1 MYRRPL
7 RTTLGILSLI
17 ALVSCQKPA
26 ENAPAPTAS
35 APPPKGAAG
44 PTPPALCQN
53 QSACGQLSQCAAYP
67 LTSAAATIP
76 DRPCTPQGE
85 ASKAA
90 QDDVDIY
97 SWNIFL
103 AMNWPA
109 ATATCTADTA
119 KSILNVQSGDGSYV
133 TWQSY
138 MPSENV
144 FVNPGYQKPAVW
156 CSGNGLALGANRIF
170 RNPSKATAEAKKLA
184 PEFGDA
190 FLKIA
195 APGGDVLQA
204 KGGVLT
210 DQSQRWVR
218 YERLM
223 NQTEYNYIAGG
234 LWNAPQ
240 LQALWNNNTPIT
252 IPQGSIE
259 IKSAWKVLTPA
270 EISGKRYFTTQAIV
284 CNTPDGQRTPCDDKP
299 VTLGLVGLHIVHQ
312 TNNGGTMFWSTFEQ
326 NDNDSVFYNPKS
338 NAAPNVDFAKQPF
351 TELGPSP
358 ACAGI
363 NQPTQVKR
371 LTPIPASK
379 ELNAYYQQILAG
391 SVFAN
396 YRLVS
401 TQWTTGVGVTA
412 LGTPQNVANAV
423 IETYA
428 QLNTAKS
435 GATGCM
441 SCHLAAT
448 SNIKK
453 TVNGVTTYQ
462 PSNHSFFFLEAQFAT
477 MPPKK

>member
-1 MYRRPL
+1 MIRRSVPA
-7 RTTLGILSLI
+7 TVVILLLM
-17 ALVSCQKPA
+17 ACLSCQKP
-26 ENAPAPTAS
+26 ENAPPPTAS
-35 APPPKGAAG
+35 APPPTAAAG
-44 PTPPALCQN
+44 PTPPPLCQN
-53 QSACGQLSQCAAYP
+53 QTACGQLSQCAAYP

-76 DRPCTPQGE
+76 SQPCTPQGE

-109 ATATCTADTA
+109 NTGNCSADTG
-119 KSILNVQSGDGSYV
+119 KSIVSVQSGDGTYV

-144 FVNPGYQKPAVW
+144 FVNPGYQKPAAW
-156 CSGNGLALGANRIF
+156 CSGNSLALGANRIL
-170 RNPSKATAEAKKLA
+170 NSPAKAVPAAKKLA
-184 PEFGDA
+184 ATFGDA
-190 FLKIA
+190 FLKIS

-204 KGGVLT
+204 SGDVLT

-270 EISGKRYFTTQAIV
+270 EISGKRYFTTRAIV

-312 TNNGGTMFWSTFEQ
+312 TNDGGTMFWSTFEQ
-326 NDNDSVFYNPKS
+326 NDNDTVFYNPKS
-338 NAAPNVDFAKQPF
+338 SAPVNTDLAKAPY
-351 TELGPSP
+351 TELGPAP
-358 ACAGI
+358 ACSGI

-379 ELNAYYQQILAG
+379 DLNAYYQQLLAG

-412 LGTPQNVANAV
+412 VGTPQNVANSV
-423 IETYA
+423 IETYV
-428 QLNTAKS
+428 QLNKNPKS

-448 SNIKK
+448 SNIK
-453 TVNGVTTYQ
+453 NAAGQYQ
-462 PSNHSFFFLEAQFAT
+462 PTNHSFFFLEAQFAT